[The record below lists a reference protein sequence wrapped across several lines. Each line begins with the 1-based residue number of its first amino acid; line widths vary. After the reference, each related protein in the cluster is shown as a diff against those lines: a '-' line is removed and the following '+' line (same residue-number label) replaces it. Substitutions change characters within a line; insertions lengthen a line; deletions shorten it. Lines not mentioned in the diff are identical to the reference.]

1 MAPCSL
7 KPGFNNHICLMNAYI
22 QILVKDSTWSTSKGD
37 TYYVLPTDTV
47 LSLIDQYIER
57 TGLNRHYR
65 LKLANPLT
73 KQLLFKDEQARFGDL
88 GVADYDTLV
97 ILRPACC

>member
-1 MAPCSL
+1 
-7 KPGFNNHICLMNAYI
+7 MNAYI
-22 QILVKDSTWSTSKGD
+22 QILVKDSPWSTSKGN

-57 TGLNRHYR
+57 TGWNRHYR

-73 KQLLFKDEQARFGDL
+73 KQLFKDEQATFGDL
-88 GVADYDTLV
+88 GVADGDTLV
-97 ILRPACC
+97 ILRPACCGA